1 MRWITHTH
9 TQRYYT
15 HYKTIGCGHLYQG
28 RFKSFPIEKDTYFFQ
43 LCRYVKR
50 NPVRAGLVQK
60 AEDWKWSS
68 LWIRE
73 RGVPEWKN
81 LLSEWPVER
90 PIAYMEWVN
99 ELQQD
104 EEERCKQIRY
114 ATKRGRPFGSESW
127 IQKNG
132 KASWSSFN
140 IEAKRETKK
149 RYLTPFVFPEPKF
162 RLQKQGFDLMLCFC
176 FGIVVVW

>member
-28 RFKSFPIEKDTYFFQ
+28 RFKSFPVEKDTYFLQ

-50 NPVRAGLVQK
+50 NPVRAGLAQK

-68 LWIRE
+68 LWIRK

-127 IQKNG
+127 IQKT
-132 KASWSSFN
+132 
-140 IEAKRETKK
+140 AKLLGLLSTLKQRGRPKK
-149 RYLTPFVFPEPKF
+149 GT
-162 RLQKQGFDLMLCFC
+162 
-176 FGIVVVW
+176 